1 MGQLLYIYCIISSE
15 KSHDIVTHIV
25 ILYEISCQL
34 VKQPEEPA
42 RRTLNPTFLH
52 RLVLGPLLLPVDE
65 GQGAAAWDILGR
77 QKEMFAAFMA
87 YIYIC
92 IYTYVCMKHI
102 YLYNIYI

>member
-1 MGQLLYIYCIISSE
+1 MMGQLLYIYIYCIIPPE

-87 YIYIC
+87 YIYI
-92 IYTYVCMKHI
+92 YTYVCMKHI
-102 YLYNIYI
+102 QYI